1 MAKSD
6 QGSAM
11 PEDSIAAMPV
21 GEEIALAVDLP
32 EKPDESIFL
41 DSVSLEDFETELVRV
56 PSFGKHKKKMHFTN
70 GILIRVGTQELLVAL
85 ISEWVTFTSAPQKF
99 SRT

>member
-1 MAKSD
+1 MAKT
-6 QGSAM
+6 QEGSAM

-32 EKPDESIFL
+32 ENQMSPFSWILFPWRILKLNSSGFL
-41 DSVSLEDFETELVRV
+41 HSGST
-56 PSFGKHKKKMHFTN
+56 KKMHFTN
-70 GILIRVGTQELLVAL
+70 GILIRVGTQEPLVAL
-85 ISEWVTFTSAPQKF
+85 MSEWVTFTSAPQKF

>member
-21 GEEIALAVDLP
+21 GDEIALAVDLP

-41 DSVSLEDFETELVRV
+41 DSVSWRILKLKSCGFLHSGSTKNAFYQRHPD
-56 PSFGKHKKKMHFTN
+56 PSWNSRT
-70 GILIRVGTQELLVAL
+70 LVAL

>member
-41 DSVSLEDFETELVRV
+41 DSVSLEDFETELVGFLH
-56 PSFGKHKKKMHFTN
+56 SGSTKKC
-70 GILIRVGTQELLVAL
+70 ILPTA
-85 ISEWVTFTSAPQKF
+85 S
-99 SRT
+99 

>member
-6 QGSAM
+6 QEGSAM
-11 PEDSIAAMPV
+11 PEDSIMVPV

-41 DSVSLEDFETELVRV
+41 DSVSPGGF
-56 PSFGKHKKKMHFTN
+56 
-70 GILIRVGTQELLVAL
+70 
-85 ISEWVTFTSAPQKF
+85 
-99 SRT
+99 

>member
-21 GEEIALAVDLP
+21 GDEIALAVDLP

-41 DSVSLEDFETELVRV
+41 DSVSLEDFETEVAG
-56 PSFGKHKKKMHFTN
+56 SFIREAQKKC
-70 GILIRVGTQELLVAL
+70 ILPTA
-85 ISEWVTFTSAPQKF
+85 S
-99 SRT
+99 